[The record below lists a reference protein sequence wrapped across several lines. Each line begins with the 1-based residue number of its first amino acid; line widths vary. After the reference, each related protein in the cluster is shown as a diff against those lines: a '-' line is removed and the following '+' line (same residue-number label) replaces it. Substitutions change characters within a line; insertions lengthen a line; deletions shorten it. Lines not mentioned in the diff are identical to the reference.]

1 MTIAQDNV
9 QGLWLYEIAELMQFN
24 RAEAQAIAAFLASKE
39 GRYRLAYGEIKPSHV
54 GVSGVAL
61 PSGVPLLGAALCWLV
76 QRRVA
81 LQSQAASSTL
91 FDAVRVRALK
101 KWHQALRCLHL
112 ILRSTF
118 R

>member
-9 QGLWLYEIAELMQFN
+9 QGLWLYEIAELVQFN

-39 GRYRLAYGEIKPSHV
+39 GRYRLAYGEIKPSPV

-101 KWHQALRCLHL
+101 KWHQALRCLRL
-112 ILRSTF
+112 ILWSMF